1 MSLYREIARP
11 ILFHQDAE
19 DAHVNVL
26 RLLSLWQNW
35 HRWPFVAHLA
45 QTLTHVTDPRLHV
58 RALGLDFQMPIGLAA
73 GLDKNAEAPHAWG
86 WLGLGHAEL
95 GTITP
100 RPQPGN
106 PRPRLF
112 RLPDD
117 EALINRMGFNSAG
130 AAKVA
135 ENLFATRPFAIPIGA
150 NIGKNRDTPN
160 EAAVDDYLDAIE
172 QLRGLSDWF
181 TLNVSSPNTPDLR
194 KLQEPTALRAL
205 VAQSVQAAG
214 TTPVLVKVA
223 PDFVEGELE
232 ATVDAVLEGG
242 AAGVI
247 ATNTTLRRSNLRD
260 GIRAQEAGGLSGA
273 PLKDLATQTIR
284 RVYARTQGRVPVIGV
299 GGIATADDAWEKIL
313 AGADL
318 LQVYSVLI
326 FEGPGVVKDLHLGLL
341 DIMAREG
348 VTRLADVVGQ
358 ASGAGVRDA
367 RDPVP
372 GAHHGA

>member
-1 MSLYREIARP
+1 MSLYRELARP
-11 ILFHQDAE
+11 MLFRQDAE

-35 HRWPFVAHLA
+35 QHWPFAAHLA
-45 QTLTHVTDPRLHV
+45 QALTHVTDPRLHV
-58 RALGLDFQMPIGLAA
+58 HALGLDFQLPIGLAA
-73 GLDKNAEAPHAWG
+73 GLDKNAEAAHAWG
-86 WLGLGHAEL
+86 WMGFGHAEL

-112 RLPDD
+112 RLPQD

-150 NIGKNRDTPN
+150 NIGKNKDTPN
-160 EAAVDDYLDAIE
+160 EEAVDDYLAAIE

-194 KLQEPTALRAL
+194 KLQQPAALRAL
-205 VAQSVQAAG
+205 VEQSVQAAG

-223 PDFVEGELE
+223 PDFVEDELE

-247 ATNTTLRRSNLRD
+247 ATNTTLRRPDLRD
-260 GIRAQEAGGLSGA
+260 AARASEAGGLSGA

-284 RVYARTQGRVPVIGV
+284 RVYARTRGRVPVIGV
-299 GGIATADDAWEKIL
+299 GGITTADDAWEKLL

-318 LQVYSVLI
+318 LQVYSALI
-326 FEGPGVVKDLHLGLL
+326 FHGPGLAKQLHLGLL
-341 DIMAREG
+341 DIMEREG
-348 VTRLADVVGQ
+348 VKKLGDVVGR
-358 ASGAGVRDA
+358 G
-367 RDPVP
+367 P
-372 GAHHGA
+372 